1 MVRGPVTAH
10 QHHHRHD
17 PQHDAPPE
25 VTSELA
31 ELLSHAARRLRR
43 GSSEQLAPLGL
54 TYGQAKLL
62 RIVACAGQPPR
73 MADIASQLEVVP
85 RSVTTMVDGVEAA
98 GLVVRRPDPDDRR
111 SVLVELTPAGRRLQ
125 DRLARARRNS
135 AQVVFGSLGP
145 DDSSELLRL
154 LGVLCE
160 RGSCHTCCG
169 GREHRSGATSPRHG
183 DAS

>member
-1 MVRGPVTAH
+1 MAPGPDPAHRRHTPLDVTA
-10 QHHHRHD
+10 
-17 PQHDAPPE
+17 
-25 VTSELA
+25 ELA

-62 RIVACAGQPPR
+62 RIVAGAGQPPR

-111 SVLVELTPAGRRLQ
+111 SVLVELTAAGRHLQ
-125 DRLARARRNS
+125 QRLARARRNS

-145 DDSSELLRL
+145 EDSTELLRL
-154 LGVLCE
+154 LGALCE
-160 RGSCHTCCG
+160 RGACHTCCG
-169 GREHRSGATSPRHG
+169 GHERHG
-183 DAS
+183 AAASSEHGEAS